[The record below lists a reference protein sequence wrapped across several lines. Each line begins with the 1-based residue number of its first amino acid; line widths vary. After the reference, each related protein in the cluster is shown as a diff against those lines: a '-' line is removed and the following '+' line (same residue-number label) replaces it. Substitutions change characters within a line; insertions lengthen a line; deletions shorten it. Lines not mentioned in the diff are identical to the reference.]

1 VLEPAFREHEE
12 EVDVAGARD
21 LAEGF
26 YDAFNRG
33 DLDAAREYFSD
44 DVENWDPSGTLRGWE
59 SFRQYIGV
67 FKEASPDSKLN
78 VKTWIDGGDVVAM
91 EGTFTGTFTNPLPT
105 PGGELKPTGEPFEV
119 LFVEVNEARGGRITS
134 HRVYYDQ
141 MAFLAALGAMPPQG
155 APAAGES

>member
-1 VLEPAFREHEE
+1 M
-12 EVDVAGARD
+12 AGAKE
-21 LAEGF
+21 LAQKF

-44 DVENWDPSGTLRGWE
+44 DVENWDPTGMIKGWDA
-59 SFRQYIGV
+59 FRQFIGV
-67 FKEASPDSKLN
+67 FKAASPDSKLN

-105 PGGELKPTGEPFEV
+105 PQGELPPNGKPFE
-119 LFVEVNEARGGRITS
+119 LPFVEVNEARGGRITS

-141 MAFLAALGAMPPQG
+141 MAFLTALGAMPPQ
-155 APAAGES
+155 